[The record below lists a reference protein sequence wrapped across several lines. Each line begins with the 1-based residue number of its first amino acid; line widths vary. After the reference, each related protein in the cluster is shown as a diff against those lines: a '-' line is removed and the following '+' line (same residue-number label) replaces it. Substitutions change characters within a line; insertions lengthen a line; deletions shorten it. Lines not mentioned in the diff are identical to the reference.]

1 MTLTQRHTLGGLTT
15 RAQTSAPSLVP
26 TDVQGSP
33 KKPGRCISRGLDVV
47 GGWWGGVGWGKRG
60 RHIARPPSACCAR
73 GGVAGPR
80 RFLELGP
87 KRLTF
92 PTGRR
97 WVGGVRGRGACV
109 TVESGH
115 GLTAWLA
122 HRFGGDRGTFR
133 WQGGALTHPLTH
145 RQQMSIAKCAFLC
158 AFVCPYTLFVCRCTS
173 HTCSTCARA

>member
-1 MTLTQRHTLGGLTT
+1 MG
-15 RAQTSAPSLVP
+15 
-26 TDVQGSP
+26 
-33 KKPGRCISRGLDVV
+33 
-47 GGWWGGVGWGKRG
+47 WGGSGE
-60 RHIARPPSACCAR
+60 R
-73 GGVAGPR
+73 GGDTLPGLPAPAVHEGRGWATPLPGAGA
-80 RFLELGP
+80 

-145 RQQMSIAKCAFLC
+145 WQQMSIAKCAFLC

-173 HTCSTCARA
+173 HTCSKCARA